1 MDLEKGVSVVLSF
14 NRPILDELQYIGN
27 VKVDFD
33 YNQECYALKGTWYQV
48 QFNVTASLCILLKL
62 AISLF
67 LSKMIAKLERALNTR
82 SQNYTDGL

>member
-48 QFNVTASLCILLKL
+48 QYNIKKNVSVKL
-62 AISLF
+62 
-67 LSKMIAKLERALNTR
+67 
-82 SQNYTDGL
+82 

>member
-48 QFNVTASLCILLKL
+48 QYYKNNC
-62 AISLF
+62 
-67 LSKMIAKLERALNTR
+67 
-82 SQNYTDGL
+82 